1 MIKFKIKFE
10 VKFEIILVKL
20 KLKSNVIEFRKLLMG
35 KPLVWLQQ
43 STHAVPLLA
52 TMIQQEP
59 PRLTRLQSQR
69 HQPSLILLRVYRYH
83 HLLR

>member
-52 TMIQQEP
+52 TIQQMYQFQAHP
-59 PRLTRLQSQR
+59 LMLSQKL
-69 HQPSLILLRVYRYH
+69 HQLR
-83 HLLR
+83 